1 MKQEIVHITSMDNL
15 LKGPSLSKHDNPSK
29 LMVMLHGYG
38 DNAANFMHLAQPIDK
53 DNWGMHYV
61 SLNAPSIIQGNMMGY
76 QWFDL
81 YPGGVYIA
89 DAGPKEYELVNQ
101 EIELSVSKLSDTI
114 NFYLEQLKLK
124 TTDCFIIGFSQG
136 GIITFEY
143 ARRMVSRL
151 GGISILSGRIIKKN
165 EKPNIYLQE
174 TPIFISHGSE
184 DDVLPISNFNE
195 SIKFLEKNNYKFESH
210 LMEGDSHTI
219 SPNTINLFQKFIK
232 KNI

>member
-1 MKQEIVHITSMDNL
+1 MKQEFIHKGFMDNL
-15 LKGPSLSKHDNPSK
+15 LNGPSISKHDNPKK
-29 LMVMLHGYG
+29 LMIMLHGYG

-53 DNWGMHYV
+53 DDWGMHYV
-61 SLNAPSIIQGNMMGY
+61 ALNAPSIMKGNIMGY

-89 DAGPKEYELVNQ
+89 EAGPKEYELVNK
-101 EIELSVSKLSDTI
+101 EIELSVLKLMETI

-124 TTDCFIIGFSQG
+124 TTDCFLMGFSQG

-143 ARRMVSRL
+143 ARRMASKL
-151 GGISILSGRIIKKN
+151 GGIAIISGRIINKDEDSN
-165 EKPNIYLQE
+165 SYLQE
-174 TPIFISHGSE
+174 TPIFISHGSK
-184 DDVLPISNFNE
+184 DDVLPMSNFNE
-195 SIKFLEKNNYKFESH
+195 SIKYLAKNNYKFESH
-210 LMEGDSHTI
+210 LLEGDTHTI

>member
-1 MKQEIVHITSMDNL
+1 MKQEFVDITSMDNL

-38 DNAANFMHLAQPIDK
+38 DNAANFMHLAQPIDQ
-53 DNWGMHYV
+53 DDWEMHYI
-61 SLNAPSIIQGNMMGY
+61 SLNAPSTIPGNMMGY

-81 YPGGVYIA
+81 YPGGVYIS
-89 DAGPKEYELVNQ
+89 DAGPKEYDLVNQ
-101 EIELSVSKLSDTI
+101 EIELSVLKISETI

-124 TTDCFIIGFSQG
+124 TKDCFVIGFSQG
-136 GIITFEY
+136 GIITYEY
-143 ARRMVSRL
+143 ARRMGMRL
-151 GGISILSGRIIKKN
+151 GGIAIISGRIIKKN
-165 EKPNIYLQE
+165 EKPNVFLQD
-174 TPIFISHGSE
+174 TPIFISHGSD

-195 SIKFLEKNNYKFESH
+195 SIQYLKNNNYKFESH
-210 LMEGDSHTI
+210 LMEGDTHTI

>member
-1 MKQEIVHITSMDNL
+1 MKQGFVHKASMDNL

-38 DNAANFMHLAQPIDK
+38 DNAANFMHLAQPIDQ
-53 DNWGMHYV
+53 DDWGMHYL

-81 YPGGVYIA
+81 YPGGVYISQ
-89 DAGPKEYELVNQ
+89 AGPKEYELVNH
-101 EIELSVSKLSDTI
+101 EIELSVLKLSETI

-124 TTDCFIIGFSQG
+124 TTDCFLIGFSQG

-143 ARRMVSRL
+143 ARRMATRL
-151 GGISILSGRIIKKN
+151 GGIAIISGRIIKKN
-165 EKPNIYLQE
+165 EKSNISLQE

-195 SIKFLEKNNYKFESH
+195 SIQYLRNNNYKFESH
-210 LMEGDSHTI
+210 LLEGDTHTI